1 MGKSKAI
8 LPRGGVKRVMLRDRQ
23 AKAVETALDTTAER
37 VQKDFLKTVRTWE
50 NPAGFDILVKQHR
63 RDVVTSD
70 PIYVMLDRGT
80 RAHLILPRRA
90 KYLRFTTPFA
100 PKTTPQTIGSRAGS
114 KGDTV
119 NFRKGVNHPG
129 TEARDWALTI
139 AVKWIDQIGRIFSR
153 EIRKALP

>member
-8 LPRGGVKRVMLRDRQ
+8 LPRGGAKALMLRDKQ
-23 AKAVETALDTTAER
+23 ARAIETALDTAAER
-37 VQKDFLKTVRTWE
+37 VRRDFLRTVRTWE
-50 NPAGFDILVKQHR
+50 NPAAFEVLIKQHR

-70 PIYVMLDRGT
+70 PIYAMLDQGT
-80 RAHLILPRRA
+80 RPHLILPRRA
-90 KYLRFTTPFA
+90 KYLRFTTPFVS
-100 PKTTPQTIGSRAGS
+100 KTLPRTISSRAGS

-129 TEARDWALTI
+129 TEARDWVLTI
-139 AVKWIDQIGRIFSR
+139 AIKWIDQIGTIFSR